1 MPLTAKEKN
10 KMSECTHD
18 CSTCTSKCEKSESL
32 LEKPSKYSDIK
43 KVIAV
48 VSGKGG
54 VGKSLTTAMLA
65 GEANRQ
71 GLRTAVLDADLT
83 GPSIP
88 KIFGV
93 DEKATGDEEGI
104 DPVMTRNGIKIMS
117 VNLLLEDTGAPVIW
131 RGPVIAGVVKQ
142 FWTDVK
148 WGDIDIMFID
158 CPPGTGDVPI
168 TVFQSIPVKGI
179 VVVTSPQE
187 LVSVIVEK
195 AVNMAKMMN
204 ISVLG
209 VVQNMSYYECENCGK
224 KHYIFG
230 ESKVA
235 ETAKEFEIK
244 HYCEMPIIPEAAAKC
259 DEGKAEEIETE
270 EMKEFFNAVMKD

>member
-1 MPLTAKEKN
+1 
-10 KMSECTHD
+10 MSECTHD
-18 CSTCTSKCEKSESL
+18 CSTCSSKCEKPESF
-32 LEKPSKYSDIK
+32 LEKPSKFSNIK
-43 KVIAV
+43 NVIAV

-54 VGKSLTTAMLA
+54 VGKSLTTGLLA
-65 GEANRQ
+65 CAANRK

-93 DEKATGDEEGI
+93 HEKATGDSDGI
-104 DPVMTRNGIKIMS
+104 DPVTTKDGVKIMS
-117 VNLLLEDTGAPVIW
+117 VNLLLDDESSPVFW

-148 WGDIDIMFID
+148 WGDVDVMFID
-158 CPPGTGDVPI
+158 CPPGTGDVPL
-168 TVFQSIPVKGI
+168 TVFQSIPIKGI

-204 ISVLG
+204 VPVLG
-209 VVQNMSYYECENCGK
+209 VVQNMSYYECDNCGK
-224 KHYIFG
+224 RHYIYG
-230 ESKVA
+230 KNDVN
-235 ETAKEFEIK
+235 ETAKAFGIK
-244 HYCEMPIIPEAAAKC
+244 YSCEMPVMPEAAKKC
-259 DEGKAEEIETE
+259 DEGNVNELVLPEITDFLS
-270 EMKEFFNAVMKD
+270 KIYPDA